1 MTPYSVRFM
10 TFVFHNSIILKNQ
23 WNTSDLCGI
32 RSVYSVNKKKH
43 LYRLFSTL
51 LELNYIFC
59 FFFPTDKAMAHYTLR
74 DPTASINKTKLTSY
88 FLSHLKPKVVKG
100 SYLHSLFRHSK
111 GKYCLIFLINL
122 PINPTL
128 TNAQHVFDVLK
139 CKTI

>member
-32 RSVYSVNKKKH
+32 QSVYSMNKKKAFIPVGYFPH
-43 LYRLFSTL
+43 YWNKITYFV
-51 LELNYIFC
+51 
-59 FFFPTDKAMAHYTLR
+59 FFPTDKAMACYTLR

-88 FLSHLKPKVVKG
+88 CLSHLKPKVVKG

-122 PINPTL
+122 HSVSHIN
-128 TNAQHVFDVLK
+128 K
-139 CKTI
+139 CTTHFWCFEM